1 MADRYFVE
9 TPIEGPQARL
19 VGAEAHHLAHVMRA
33 KPGHEVVLFD
43 GRGSEFAARVER
55 VGRSE
60 IELAVVSRDPIDREL
75 GVPLSLLVAL
85 PKGDRQRW
93 LVEKAVEL
101 GVTRLV
107 PLETQRSNDRQSPAV
122 LERLRRAVI
131 EASKQ
136 CGRNRLMG
144 IALPEKLADFLTA
157 APREAV
163 RLLAQRGAQDCQ
175 SVLDELVPTRR
186 VPQQVILAVGPE
198 GGFTQAELDLALAGG
213 WQSIGLG
220 PRILR
225 VETAAL
231 ALTAA
236 VVVRLQPE

>member
-9 TPIEGPQARL
+9 TPLVGQQAQL

-33 KPGHEVVLFD
+33 KPGHEVMLFD
-43 GRGSEFAARVER
+43 GSGAEFAARVER

-60 IELAVVSRDPIDREL
+60 IALAVLARTEVDREL
-75 GVPLSLLVAL
+75 RQPLWLGVAL

-101 GVTRLV
+101 GVARLV
-107 PLETQRSNDRQSPAV
+107 PLESERSNDRQSPAT

-136 CGRNRLMG
+136 CGRNRLMD
-144 IALPEKLADFLTA
+144 IVAPEKLVDFLTA
-157 APREAV
+157 APPTALRV
-163 RLLAQRGAQDCQ
+163 LAHPGAQDCQ
-175 SVLDELVPTRR
+175 TVLHTRMSSGTT
-186 VPQQVILAVGPE
+186 PEPVILAIGPE
-198 GGFTQAELDLALAGG
+198 GGFSTAELDVASGSAWLMV
-213 WQSIGLG
+213 GLG
-220 PRILR
+220 PRVLR

-231 ALTAA
+231 ALMAA
-236 VVVRLQPE
+236 VVMRLQQD